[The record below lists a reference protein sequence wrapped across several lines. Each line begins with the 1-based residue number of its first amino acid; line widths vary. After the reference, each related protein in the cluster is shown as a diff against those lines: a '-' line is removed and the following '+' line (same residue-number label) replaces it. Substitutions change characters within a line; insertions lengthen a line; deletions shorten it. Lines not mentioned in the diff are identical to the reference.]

1 MALIEV
7 NFVSKQLL
15 RTVTFTAV
23 IPLDGLAKTTSTSNN
38 KFKTLYLLH
47 GSFGNHTDFISGTR
61 IQKWADEHQLAVIM
75 PAGENQFYI
84 DKPKFSEY
92 YGAFVAKE
100 LVEFTR
106 DLFPLSTKK
115 EDTYIAGL
123 SMGGY
128 GAIVN
133 GLKYHDT
140 FGAIGALSPG
150 LILDDVLNQTALFDD
165 IGIALPLCDYYLDGL
180 ESVKDSDKDY
190 YYLVDQLQQSGIEFP
205 KLYMAMGKDDFLI
218 DPVRTFNSYLTK
230 HQIDV
235 TYVEGEGQHDWDFWD
250 TYLQKFIE
258 WLALK

>member
-7 NFVSKQLL
+7 NFVSKLLL
-15 RTVTFTAV
+15 RTVTFNAV
-23 IPLDGLAKTTSTSNN
+23 IPLDGLAKMEALGDK

-61 IQKWADEHQLAVIM
+61 IQRWADEHHLAVIM

-100 LVEFTR
+100 LVDFTR
-106 DLFPLSTKK
+106 SLLPLSDKK

-150 LILDDVLNQTALFDD
+150 LILDDIINQTQLFED

-180 ESVKDSDKDY
+180 ESVKGSDKDY
-190 YYLVDQLQQSGIEFP
+190 YYLVDQLKQSGAEFP
-205 KLYMAMGKDDFLI
+205 KLYMAIGQDDFI
-218 DPVRTFNSYLTK
+218 IEPVQKFKSYLDEN
-230 HQIDV
+230 QIEV
-235 TYVEGEGQHDWDFWD
+235 TYIEGAGQHDWDFWD
-250 TYLQKFIE
+250 TYVHHLIE
-258 WLALK
+258 WLDLI

>member
-1 MALIEV
+1 MALMEV
-7 NFVSKQLL
+7 NFVSKLLL
-15 RTVTFTAV
+15 RTVTFNAV
-23 IPLDGLAKTTSTSNN
+23 IPLDGLAKTEALGDK

-61 IQKWADEHQLAVIM
+61 IQRWADEHHLAVIM

-100 LVEFTR
+100 LVDFTR
-106 DLFPLSTKK
+106 SLLPLSDKK

-150 LILDDVLNQTALFDD
+150 LILDDIINQTQLFED
-165 IGIALPLCDYYLDGL
+165 IGISLPLCDYYLDGL
-180 ESVKDSDKDY
+180 ESV
-190 YYLVDQLQQSGIEFP
+190 
-205 KLYMAMGKDDFLI
+205 
-218 DPVRTFNSYLTK
+218 
-230 HQIDV
+230 
-235 TYVEGEGQHDWDFWD
+235 
-250 TYLQKFIE
+250 
-258 WLALK
+258 